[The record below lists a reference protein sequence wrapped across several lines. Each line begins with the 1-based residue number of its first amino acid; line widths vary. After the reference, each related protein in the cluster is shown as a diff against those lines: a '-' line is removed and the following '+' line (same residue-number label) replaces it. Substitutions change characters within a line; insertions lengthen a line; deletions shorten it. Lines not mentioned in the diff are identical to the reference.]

1 MFTLDEV
8 KELRKSYQIEDND
21 NIIFNRIN
29 NKDNKNS
36 VKSPSELSDEES
48 MKIKSA
54 LFLYKMI
61 KQEIFGLENL
71 NEEQRLEKFQK
82 DFEADAMATV

>member
-29 NKDNKNS
+29 NKDNK
-36 VKSPSELSDEES
+36 
-48 MKIKSA
+48 
-54 LFLYKMI
+54 
-61 KQEIFGLENL
+61 
-71 NEEQRLEKFQK
+71 
-82 DFEADAMATV
+82 